1 MNVDLKLFVTIIS
14 LLMIL
19 SLIVIVNQILV
30 SIFPHMVV
38 LYRYVTRGKK
48 LREFQTHL

>member
-1 MNVDLKLFVTIIS
+1 MNVDLKLFVTVIL

-19 SLIVIVNQILV
+19 SLIVIVNQILI
-30 SIFPHMVV
+30 SIFLHIVV
-38 LYRYVTRGKK
+38 VTRVEK